1 MVFAYKQKFTIK
13 RFNGQPRYE
22 TDEVNLIRS
31 YRGFKKI
38 MNDCI
43 FCKVIN
49 NELPS
54 TKVFEDEDM
63 LAINDIHPMAPTHVL
78 LMPKKHFASL
88 IEAKDEDEI
97 LLGKMLLK
105 ARDIAKEKGLD
116 KSGYKIVINN
126 GKDAGQLVYHLHVH
140 ILGGGVI

>member
-1 MVFAYKQKFTIK
+1 
-13 RFNGQPRYE
+13 
-22 TDEVNLIRS
+22 
-31 YRGFKKI
+31 

>member
-1 MVFAYKQKFTIK
+1 M
-13 RFNGQPRYE
+13 
-22 TDEVNLIRS
+22 
-31 YRGFKKI
+31 
-38 MNDCI
+38 DCI